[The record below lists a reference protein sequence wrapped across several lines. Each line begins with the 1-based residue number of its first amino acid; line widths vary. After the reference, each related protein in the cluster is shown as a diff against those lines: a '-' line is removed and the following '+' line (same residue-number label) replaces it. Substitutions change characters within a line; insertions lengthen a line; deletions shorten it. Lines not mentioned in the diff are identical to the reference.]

1 MEQMKKLL
9 VFLPLL
15 LGLSLFAQKEQG
27 IHKGMIRVQGT
38 VGLGISK
45 PELRYYV
52 IGELEGMI
60 SDHIGINGTVYGNL
74 GSDRSIFDV
83 YAVKPKADDYYVHSV
98 LAGPIYHF
106 LTDRPLDVYVG
117 FQPGWSITQLNYIG
131 AADVVKTEFG
141 VSPTASALTGVA
153 YYGSFFH
160 LFAQARYVAT
170 RHATLRYN
178 TPLRDLRLA
187 IGLGFNIN

>member
-1 MEQMKKLL
+1 MKKLWIL
-9 VFLPLL
+9 LPIL
-15 LGLSLFAQKEQG
+15 LSLQLAAQKEVG
-27 IHKGMIRVQGT
+27 IHQGLWRVQGT

-52 IGELEGMI
+52 LGELEGLI
-60 SDHIGINGTVYGNL
+60 SDHVGINGTVYANL
-74 GSDRSIFDV
+74 GSDRSAFDIFFSP
-83 YAVKPKADDYYVHSV
+83 PKADDYYVHSV

-106 LTDRPLDVYVG
+106 ISNKPIDLYAG
-117 FQPGWSITQLNYIG
+117 FQPGLSLTQLNFLYPDNAVG
-131 AADVVKTEFG
+131 TEWSAA
-141 VSPTASALTGVA
+141 PTASVLTGVA

-170 RHATLRYN
+170 RHATIRAN
-178 TPLRDLRLA
+178 TPLRDIRLA